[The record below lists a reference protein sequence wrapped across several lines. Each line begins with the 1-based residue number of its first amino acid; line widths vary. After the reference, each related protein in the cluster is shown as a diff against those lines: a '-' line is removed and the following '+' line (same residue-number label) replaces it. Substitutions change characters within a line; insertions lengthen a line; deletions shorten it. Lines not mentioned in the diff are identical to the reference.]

1 MRKYVENEF
10 DKAVLISGDGDYKIM
25 IDYFI
30 EHERFLRIIAP
41 NIKYCSSLYKKG
53 SNFPHQYVSF
63 ISDIKNVIEY
73 KKIQ

>member
-1 MRKYVENEF
+1 MRKYIENEF
-10 DKAVLISGDGDYKIM
+10 DTLLLISGDGDYKIM

-30 EHERFLRIIAP
+30 EQNRFLKILAP

-53 SNFPHQYVSF
+53 SNFPHEHISF